1 MMKTDEAKNIVAL
14 LTSAYHLKFTDNQYV
29 QWIIMLENFGEY
41 RVTNERLQK
50 YILTGNTEAPTM
62 AFLIGKNVLE
72 DLLNV
77 EKQLFR

>member
-1 MMKTDEAKNIVAL
+1 MNTYEAKNIVAL

>member
-1 MMKTDEAKNIVAL
+1 MNTYEAKNIVAL
-14 LTSAYHLKFTDNQYV
+14 LTSAYHLKFTDNQYI